1 MMKLL
6 LATRNPGKRKELE
19 ALLAGL
25 TLEIIYPEALDDL
38 REVEETGADYAEN
51 ARLKAITLAARHG
64 LWTLA
69 DDTGLEVEALGGAPG
84 VHSARLVGPQ
94 GTDADRRARLLELLK
109 GHPRPWRA
117 SFRCVVALAGP
128 QGELESA
135 VGECAGEIIPEPR
148 GRHGFGYDP
157 IFLVDGQE
165 RTMAE
170 LPLEVKNR
178 LSHRARALQA
188 LMPVLRRRLGLPL
201 E

>member
-84 VHSARLVGPQ
+84 VHSARLVP
-94 GTDADRRARLLELLK
+94 
-109 GHPRPWRA
+109 
-117 SFRCVVALAGP
+117 ALGAPERSPSSMAG
-128 QGELESA
+128 
-135 VGECAGEIIPEPR
+135 
-148 GRHGFGYDP
+148 
-157 IFLVDGQE
+157 
-165 RTMAE
+165 E
-170 LPLEVKNR
+170 LPLR
-178 LSHRARALQA
+178 RSPGGTTGRARE
-188 LMPVLRRRLGLPL
+188 RGG
-201 E
+201 